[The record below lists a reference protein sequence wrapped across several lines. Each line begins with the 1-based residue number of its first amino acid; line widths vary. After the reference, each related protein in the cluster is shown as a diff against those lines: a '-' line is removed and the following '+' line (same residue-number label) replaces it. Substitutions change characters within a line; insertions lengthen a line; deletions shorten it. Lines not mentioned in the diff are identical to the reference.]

1 MLLLQFT
8 GLSGA
13 GKTTLAQLVNQRLT
27 AIGYSVIVID
37 GDSYRKTLNH
47 DLGFS
52 PADRLENIRRLG
64 HVGYEFVQQGIIAI
78 IAAIN
83 PYESGRQK
91 LRELYNAKTIWI
103 DCPIQQ
109 LILRDTKG
117 LYHKALLPDGH
128 QDKLYHFTGINDVFE
143 DPLQVDLYVNTQQLT
158 EEEACEQLT
167 DFILSQV
174 KSSTHPL
181 ANQRI

>member
-13 GKTTLAQLVNQRLT
+13 GKTTLARLVDQQLT
-27 AIGYSVIVID
+27 ALGYSIRIID
-37 GDSYRKTLNH
+37 GDIYRKTLNH

-52 PADRLENIRRLG
+52 HADRLENIRRLG
-64 HVGYEFVQQGIIAI
+64 HVGYEFVQQGIIAV

-128 QDKLYHFTGINDVFE
+128 QDKLYHFTGINDVYE
-143 DPLQVDLYVNTQQLT
+143 NPLEVDLYLNTQQLT
-158 EEEACEQLT
+158 EEEACKQLIH
-167 DFILSQV
+167 FILSQV
-174 KSSTHPL
+174 ESITSPG
-181 ANQRI
+181 ANQHI

>member
-1 MLLLQFT
+1 MLLIQFT

-13 GKTTLAQLVNQRLT
+13 GKTTLAQLVDQRLT
-27 AIGYSVIVID
+27 ALGYSIMLVD
-37 GDSYRKTLNH
+37 GDTYRKTLNH

-52 PADRLENIRRLG
+52 KADRLENIRRLG
-64 HVGYEFVQQGIIAI
+64 HVGYEFVQQGTIAL

-91 LRELYNAKTIWI
+91 LRELYNAKTIWV
-103 DCPIQQ
+103 DCPIPQ

-143 DPLQVDLYVNTQQLT
+143 DPLVVDLYLNTQQLT
-158 EEEACEQLT
+158 EEDACSQLT
-167 DFILSQV
+167 HFILSQV
-174 KSSTHPL
+174 QQITDPNE
-181 ANQRI
+181 NQHI

>member
-13 GKTTLAQLVNQRLT
+13 GKTTLAQLVNQRIT
-27 AIGYSVIVID
+27 ALGYSVMVID

-64 HVGYEFVQQGIIAI
+64 HVGHEFVQQGIIAI

-83 PYESGRQK
+83 PYEAGRQK
-91 LRELYNAKTIWI
+91 LQELYNAKTIWI
-103 DCPIQQ
+103 DCPIHQ

-117 LYHKALLPDGH
+117 LYRKALLPDGH

-143 DPLQVDLYVNTQQLT
+143 DPVQVDLHLNTQQLT

-174 KSSTHPL
+174 EPTKL
-181 ANQRI
+181 ASENKHI